1 MGSSS
6 KAYKGE
12 LGQLDVQNK
21 NTKHYFNSVIM
32 KTLSLSFSIFLALSI
47 FLYLHTLANF
57 GLCLIFIFFSYIG
70 ERCIIDFFD
79 VYLKAIGEGHTIGV
93 HCHQRQI
100 RYLNQNDG
108 INTRKVIAEK
118 GWTIWKFY
126 ESQCETYMCDSNIL
140 QELRNKRL

>member
-79 VYLKAIGEGHTIGV
+79 VYLKAIGEGSYYRRPLPPTADPLFKSKRRHKYT
-93 HCHQRQI
+93 
-100 RYLNQNDG
+100 
-108 INTRKVIAEK
+108 
-118 GWTIWKFY
+118 
-126 ESQCETYMCDSNIL
+126 ESNC
-140 QELRNKRL
+140 